1 MIEDDGSFVPGGN
14 SIVETEETGWLSRIW
29 GALSGAVFGFLLVAL
44 CVWGLF
50 WNEGRAVTTARALAE
65 GECLVVEAGTE
76 AIDPVNAGRLVHVSG
91 DLLTTSRVA
100 DTEFGV
106 GEKAIRLMRVV
117 ATYQWKETR
126 STQSVSHV
134 GGSQTKTTTY
144 SYAPVWAPGWINS
157 NDFHAP
163 RGHVNPEPRF
173 RASEFNARAPEL
185 GAWRPGARALRLLP
199 LEAYPVQDVA
209 LSTLQARL
217 GDSARIEDGRIFIGA
232 DPVSPHIGDTRISY
246 KILWPGPVSFVGRQS
261 DNDFTPFMT
270 SAGKTVLLA
279 DAGVVPAD
287 EMFREA
293 EEKNALLTWALRAL
307 VLAMLWAGFY
317 ALLRPFVVLADV
329 LPLAGEIAAVGV
341 SLAAGVAALVLGTA
355 TISLAWFYYRPLVS
369 ALIAIS
375 GGALAMLLHMRS
387 GGGVS
392 PAAPPPPPP
401 PGPAPMRGFG
411 AR

>member
-1 MIEDDGSFVPGGN
+1 MVDDDGSFGPSGDSV
-14 SIVETEETGWLSRIW
+14 VETEETGWLSRICR
-29 GALSGAVFGFLLVAL
+29 ALSGAVSGLLLIAL

-50 WNEGRAVTTARALAE
+50 WNEGRAVTTARSLAE
-65 GECLVVEAGTE
+65 GESLVVEAGTE
-76 AIDPVNAGRLVHVSG
+76 AIEPANASRLVHVSG
-91 DLLTTSRVA
+91 DLLTSSRVA

-106 GEKAIRLMRVV
+106 GEKAIRLTRVV

-157 NDFHAP
+157 NGFHAP
-163 RGHVNPEPRF
+163 HGHVNPEPRF
-173 RASEFNARAPEL
+173 RSSEFDARAPEL
-185 GAWRPGARALRLLP
+185 GAWRPGARSLRLLP
-199 LEAYPVQDVA
+199 LETYPVQEAA
-209 LSTLQARL
+209 LLTLQPRF

-232 DPVSPHIGDTRISY
+232 DPASPQIGDTRVSY

-261 DNDFTPFMT
+261 GKDFTPFMT
-270 SAGKTVLLA
+270 SAGKTLLLA

-307 VLAMLWAGFY
+307 PLAMLWVGFY

-329 LPLAGEIAAVGV
+329 LPLAGEIAAFGA
-341 SLAAGVAALVLGTA
+341 SLAAAIAALVLGTA
-355 TISLAWFYYRPLVS
+355 TIALAWFYYRPVVS

-375 GGALAMLLHMRS
+375 GGALALLLHMRS
-387 GGGVS
+387 GGGATPAGS
-392 PAAPPPPPP
+392 PPSLSQ
-401 PGPAPMRGFG
+401 GPTPMRGFG